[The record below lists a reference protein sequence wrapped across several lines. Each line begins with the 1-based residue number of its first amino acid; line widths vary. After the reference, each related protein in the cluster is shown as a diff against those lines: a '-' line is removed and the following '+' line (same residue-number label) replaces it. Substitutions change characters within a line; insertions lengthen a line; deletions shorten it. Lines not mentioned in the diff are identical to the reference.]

1 MSKEAPPAPN
11 NGGAGSGIGLKAEG
25 AASSAPKDSVQTPP
39 LLGAGGPFLSV
50 VIPTFN
56 RKNSLQK
63 TLDGLARQT
72 YPAAQ
77 FEAVVVSDGSTDGTD
92 ALLAEYA
99 RTSPYS
105 LQVLCQ
111 PNGGPARAR
120 NNGIENAHGEVVVF
134 LDDDVEP
141 SADFLAVHAAHHQSQ
156 THAVVIA
163 PMLPDPALLWREPAW
178 IAWEHAMLEKQYAAW
193 RSGEWDGCGPH
204 HFYSGNASVRRAHLI
219 AVGGFDEQ
227 FPRQEDVELAVR
239 LEKQC
244 GVHFVYEPDAP
255 GTHRPQRRF
264 ASWLAVP
271 LAYGTLDV
279 VRARRGNISWDVIRS
294 SYHSRSKATRLLA
307 RAALFAPM
315 GGRLLRGL
323 LLPAATAAYRLRR
336 AGPAFGA
343 LSVIYNLRY
352 LEGARV
358 ELGSRAALRRVLFDP
373 AAAGKKSEP
382 VL

>member
-1 MSKEAPPAPN
+1 MQVN
-11 NGGAGSGIGLKAEG
+11 
-25 AASSAPKDSVQTPP
+25 SSFI
-39 LLGAGGPFLSV
+39 PFLSV
-50 VIPTFN
+50 VVPTFN
-56 RKNSLQK
+56 RKDSLQK

-99 RTSPYS
+99 RTSPFP
-105 LQVLCQ
+105 LQVICQ

-120 NNGIENAHGEVVVF
+120 NNGIENARGEVVVF

-141 SADFLAVHAAHHQSQ
+141 SPEFLAVHAAHHQNQSD
-156 THAVVIA
+156 AVVIA
-163 PMLPDPALLWREPAW
+163 PMLPDPALAWREPAW
-178 IAWEHAMLEKQYAAW
+178 IAWEHAMLEKQYSAW
-193 RSGEWDGCGPH
+193 RSGEWAGCGPH
-204 HFYSGNASVRRAHLI
+204 NFYSGNASVRRVHLL

-244 GVHFVYEPDAP
+244 GVRFVYEPDAP

-271 LAYGTLDV
+271 FAYGKLDV
-279 VRARRGNISWDVIRS
+279 VRARRGDIPWEVVRS
-294 SYHSRSKATRLLA
+294 GYHSRNKATRGLA
-307 RAALFAPM
+307 RAALSAPVA
-315 GGRLLRGL
+315 GRLLRAL
-323 LLPAATAAYRLRR
+323 LLPAAVAAYRLHR
-336 AGPAFGA
+336 AGPAFAA
-343 LSVIYNLRY
+343 LSVIYNLHY
-352 LEGARV
+352 LEGARA
-358 ELGSRAALRRVLFDP
+358 ELGSPAALRRVLFGT
-373 AAAGKKSEP
+373 AGKNLGP

>member
-1 MSKEAPPAPN
+1 MKVDFEHLLPRLQSPVLQEPVTPYLVMSENIPN
-11 NGGAGSGIGLKAEG
+11 
-25 AASSAPKDSVQTPP
+25 
-39 LLGAGGPFLSV
+39 LSV

-56 RKNSLQK
+56 RKDSLRK

-77 FEAVVVSDGSTDGTD
+77 FEAIVVSDGSTDSTD

-99 RTSPYS
+99 RTAPYT
-105 LQVLCQ
+105 LQIICQ

-120 NNGIENAHGEVVVF
+120 NNGIENARGEVVVF

-141 SADFLAVHAAHHQSQ
+141 SPQFLAVHAAHHHQAR
-156 THAVVIA
+156 AVVIA

-193 RSGEWDGCGPH
+193 RSGAWEGCGPNN
-204 HFYSGNASVRRAHLI
+204 FYSGNASVRRAHLL

-239 LEKQC
+239 LGKQC
-244 GVHFVYEPDAP
+244 GVQFVYEPDAP

-271 LAYGTLDV
+271 FAYGKLDV
-279 VRARRGNISWDVIRS
+279 VRARRGDVPWEVVRS
-294 SYHSRSKATRLLA
+294 GYHSRSTATRLLA
-307 RAALFAPM
+307 RAALAAPPL
-315 GGRLLRGL
+315 GRLLRGL

-352 LEGARV
+352 LEGAQA
-358 ELGSRAALRRVLFDP
+358 ELGSRAALRRVLFAAPP
-373 AAAGKKSEP
+373 APGASSEF

>member
-1 MSKEAPPAPN
+1 MSEQEVPPSPN
-11 NGGAGSGIGLKAEG
+11 NGGAE
-25 AASSAPKDSVQTPP
+25 
-39 LLGAGGPFLSV
+39 PFLSV

-72 YPAAQ
+72 YPAVQ

-92 ALLAEYA
+92 TLLAEYA
-99 RTSPYS
+99 RTSPFP
-105 LQVLCQ
+105 LQVICQ

-120 NNGIENAHGEVVVF
+120 NHGIENARGEVVVF

-141 SADFLAVHAAHHQSQ
+141 SPEFLAVHAAHHSHQSD
-156 THAVVIA
+156 AVVIA

-193 RSGEWDGCGPH
+193 RSGKWDGCGPH
-204 HFYSGNASVRRAHLI
+204 NFYSGNASVRRAHLVT
-219 AVGGFDEQ
+219 VGGFDEQ

-244 GVHFVYEPDAP
+244 GVRFVYEPDAP

-271 LAYGTLDV
+271 FAYGTLDV
-279 VRARRGNISWDVIRS
+279 VRARRGDISWKVVQDAYR
-294 SYHSRSKATRLLA
+294 SRSKATRLLA
-307 RAALFAPM
+307 RAALAAPFVSR
-315 GGRLLRGL
+315 GLRALLR
-323 LLPAATAAYRLRR
+323 PAASAAYRLHR
-336 AGPAFGA
+336 AGPAFAA
-343 LSVIYNLRY
+343 LSVIYNLHY
-352 LEGARV
+352 LEGAGA
-358 ELGSRAALRRVLFDP
+358 ELGSRGALRRLLFQMP
-373 AAAGKKSEP
+373 APGKNPEP

>member
-1 MSKEAPPAPN
+1 MSDVVPY
-11 NGGAGSGIGLKAEG
+11 
-25 AASSAPKDSVQTPP
+25 
-39 LLGAGGPFLSV
+39 LSV
-50 VIPTFN
+50 VVPTFN
-56 RKNSLQK
+56 RKDSLQK

-72 YPAAQ
+72 YPAAR

-92 ALLAEYA
+92 AWLTEYA
-99 RTSPYS
+99 RTSPFP
-105 LQVLCQ
+105 LQVICQ

-120 NNGIENAHGEVVVF
+120 NHGIQNAGGEVVVF

-141 SADFLAVHAAHHQSQ
+141 SPEFLAVHAAHHQRQ
-156 THAVVIA
+156 DRAVVIA

-193 RSGEWDGCGPH
+193 RLGVWEGCGPNN
-204 HFYSGNASVRRAHLI
+204 FYSGNASVRRTHLL

-239 LEKQC
+239 LERQC

-271 LAYGTLDV
+271 FAYGTLDV
-279 VRARRGNISWDVIRS
+279 VRARRGDIPWEVVRS
-294 SYHSRSKATRLLA
+294 GYHSRSGATRLLA
-307 RAALFAPM
+307 RAALAVPPL
-315 GGRLLRGL
+315 GGLLRAL
-323 LLPAATAAYRLRR
+323 LLAAAQAAYRLHR
-336 AGPAFGA
+336 AGPAFAA

-352 LEGARV
+352 LEGAGAG
-358 ELGSRAALRRVLFDP
+358 LGSAADLRCLLFKEAVP
-373 AAAGKKSEP
+373 GKKPEP

>member
-1 MSKEAPPAPN
+1 MKKIPPAALP
-11 NGGAGSGIGLKAEG
+11 
-25 AASSAPKDSVQTPP
+25 SVLIPRIKFDWG
-39 LLGAGGPFLSV
+39 GAGGPFLSV

-72 YPAAQ
+72 YPAEH

-92 ALLAEYA
+92 ALLQSYAEA
-99 RTSPYS
+99 APFA
-105 LQVLCQ
+105 LQVITQ

-120 NNGIENAHGEVVVF
+120 NNGIEHARGEVVVF

-141 SADFLAVHAAHHQSQ
+141 SPEFLAVHASHHAGQNSM
-156 THAVVIA
+156 VVIA

-178 IAWEHAMLEKQYAAW
+178 IAWEHAMLQKQYSAW
-193 RSGEWDGCGPH
+193 RTGEWDHCGPH
-204 HFYSGNASVRRAHLI
+204 HFYSGNASVRREHLI

-239 LEKQC
+239 LQKQR
-244 GVHFVYEPDAP
+244 GVQFVYAPDAR

-271 LAYGTLDV
+271 FAYGSLDV
-279 VRARRGNISWDVIRS
+279 VRARRGDTSWDTVRHG
-294 SYHSRSKATRLLA
+294 YHARNKATQILA
-307 RAALFAPM
+307 RAVLAAP
-315 GGRLLRGL
+315 LLSKPLRAL
-323 LLPAATAAYRLRR
+323 LLPAAQAAYRLHR
-336 AGPAFGA
+336 AGAAFAA

-352 LEGARV
+352 LEGAQA
-358 ELGSRAALRRVLFDP
+358 EIGSRAELARVLFTP
-373 AAAGKKSEP
+373 GAIPQP

>member
-1 MSKEAPPAPN
+1 MTEN
-11 NGGAGSGIGLKAEG
+11 C
-25 AASSAPKDSVQTPP
+25 V
-39 LLGAGGPFLSV
+39 PFLSV

-56 RKNSLQK
+56 RNDSLRK

-99 RTSPYS
+99 RVSPFT
-105 LQVLCQ
+105 LRVICQ

-120 NNGIENAHGEVVVF
+120 NNGIENALGEVVVF

-141 SADFLAVHAAHHQSQ
+141 SAEFLAVHAAHHHQA
-156 THAVVIA
+156 HAVVIA

-193 RSGEWDGCGPH
+193 RTGEWTGCGPH
-204 HFYSGNASVRRAHLI
+204 HFYSGNASLRRAHLV

-239 LEKQC
+239 LGKQR
-244 GVHFVYEPDAP
+244 GVTFVYAPNAP

-271 LAYGTLDV
+271 FAYGRLDV
-279 VRARRGNISWDVIRS
+279 VRARRGDTTWETVRHG
-294 SYHSRSKATRLLA
+294 YHARNKATRLLA
-307 RAALFAPM
+307 RAALAAPPL
-315 GGRLLRGL
+315 GRLLRGV
-323 LLPAATAAYRLRR
+323 LLPAATAAYRLHR
-336 AGPAFGA
+336 AGPAFAA

-352 LEGARV
+352 LEGAQA
-358 ELGSRAALRRVLFDP
+358 EIGSRVGLSRVLFGSS
-373 AAAGKKSEP
+373 ASGKNPEP

>member
-1 MSKEAPPAPN
+1 MSENSP
-11 NGGAGSGIGLKAEG
+11 I
-25 AASSAPKDSVQTPP
+25 
-39 LLGAGGPFLSV
+39 LSV
-50 VIPTFN
+50 IIPTFN
-56 RKNSLQK
+56 RKDSLRK

-72 YPAAQ
+72 HPAAQ

-105 LQVLCQ
+105 LQVICQ
-111 PNGGPARAR
+111 PNGGPALAR
-120 NNGIENAHGEVVVF
+120 NNGIENARGEVVVF

-141 SADFLAVHAAHHQSQ
+141 SPEFLAVHAAHHSHQSD
-156 THAVVIA
+156 AVVIA

-193 RSGEWDGCGPH
+193 RSGAWAGCGPNN
-204 HFYSGNASVRRAHLI
+204 FYSGNASVRRTHLL

-227 FPRQEDVELAVR
+227 FPRQEDVELAGR

-244 GVHFVYEPDAP
+244 GVRFVYEPDAP

-271 LAYGTLDV
+271 LAYGKLDV
-279 VRARRGNISWDVIRS
+279 VRARRGDIPWEVVRS
-294 SYHSRSKATRLLA
+294 GYHSRNKATRLLA
-307 RAALFAPM
+307 RAALSAPLL
-315 GGRLLRGL
+315 GRLLRGV

-336 AGPAFGA
+336 AGAAFAA

-352 LEGARV
+352 LEGAQA
-358 ELGSRAALRRVLFDP
+358 ELGSQADLSRVLFP
-373 AAAGKKSEP
+373 PSASGKNPEP
-382 VL
+382 VS

>member
-1 MSKEAPPAPN
+1 MSENIP
-11 NGGAGSGIGLKAEG
+11 
-25 AASSAPKDSVQTPP
+25 T
-39 LLGAGGPFLSV
+39 LSV

-56 RKNSLQK
+56 RKGSLQK

-72 YPAAQ
+72 YPASQ

-92 ALLAEYA
+92 VLLREYA
-99 RTSPYS
+99 RTSPYT
-105 LQVLCQ
+105 LQVICQ

-120 NNGIENAHGEVVVF
+120 NNGIENARGEVVVF

-141 SADFLAVHAAHHQSQ
+141 SPEALAVHAAHHERQ
-156 THAVVIA
+156 AGRVVIA
-163 PMLPDPALLWREPAW
+163 PMLPDPALAWREPAW

-193 RSGEWDGCGPH
+193 RSGLWEGCGPNN
-204 HFYSGNASVRRAHLI
+204 FYSGNASVRRVHLL

-244 GVHFVYEPDAP
+244 GVQFVYEPDAP

-271 LAYGTLDV
+271 FAYGTLDV
-279 VRARRGNISWDVIRS
+279 VRARRGDISWEVVRS
-294 SYHSRSKATRLLA
+294 GYHSRSKATRLLA
-307 RAALFAPM
+307 RAALPAPIL
-315 GGRLLRGL
+315 GRLLRGL
-323 LLPAATAAYRLRR
+323 LLPAAAAAYRLRR
-336 AGPAFGA
+336 TGPAFGA

-352 LEGARV
+352 LEGAQV
-358 ELGSRAALRRVLFDP
+358 ELGSQATLSRVL
-373 AAAGKKSEP
+373 SEC
-382 VL
+382 V